1 MKTIN
6 LFIIVLLAFS
16 GSMNAQLGL
25 GTNTPDPS
33 SVLDL
38 VSTNK
43 GLISPRMTNTE
54 RDSIH
59 NPATGLLI
67 YNTTNSRFNYYNA
80 GWKDFSTDYNT
91 VYQSEIISTSST
103 TDVLMPGMILSPKA
117 GKYLVNFSCQYINNS
132 SSVSEFSAVNTQQCL
147 ADLISVYN
155 DLSSYTTTSNH
166 NNNLNF
172 GGTLSEPEI
181 ITPGKYSLNDAI
193 LVNGFLTLDAGGVDN
208 SVFIIKAN
216 GAINIAASTEIRLI
230 GGAKA
235 ENVFWVAEGAVN
247 VGANSIM
254 VGTLLSHGY
263 AVAVGSGTILDG
275 RMFSTDGAIAF
286 GPGTATIPS
295 VLPTTFQL
303 RSLSTFVAFTGF
315 GAINN
320 TGTPSTSIYYGDI
333 ASNNGETSSLLDVTG
348 GASGATVIGTIYPST
363 ISTSIPF
370 VLNTFKFSIYQNG
383 VLIPKSVQ
391 TITSKISTSNISL
404 QAIASVAEGEAIE
417 IRWKTDSGTLSIG
430 RRNLTLIKV
439 IGL

>member
-25 GTNTPDPS
+25 GTNTPDAS

-43 GLISPRMTNTE
+43 GLISPRMTKTE
-54 RDSIH
+54 RDEIQ

-67 YNTTNSRFNYYNA
+67 YNTSNSRFNYYNA

-91 VYQSEIISTSST
+91 VSQSEIISTSST
-103 TDVLMPGMILSPKA
+103 TDVLMPGMILTPKA
-117 GKYLVNFSCQYINNS
+117 GKYVVNFSCQYINNS
-132 SSVSEFSAVNTQQCL
+132 SLVSAFSAVNTQQCL

-193 LVNGFLTLDAGGVDN
+193 AVSGFLTFDAGGVGN
-208 SVFIIKAN
+208 AVFIIKAN

-254 VGTLLSHGY
+254 VGTLLSNGY
-263 AVAVGSGTILDG
+263 AVAVGDGTILDG
-275 RMFSTDGAIAF
+275 RMFSTAGAIAF

-295 VLPTTFQL
+295 ALPTTFNF

-333 ASNNGETSSLLDVTG
+333 ASNDGDTSSLLNVTG
-348 GASGATVIGTIYPST
+348 GQSGATVIGTIYPSS
-363 ISTSIPF
+363 ISTSTPF

-383 VLIPKSVQ
+383 VLIPESVQ

-404 QAIASVAEGEAIE
+404 QAIANVAEGEAIE
-417 IRWKTDSGTLSIG
+417 IKWKTDSGTLSIG